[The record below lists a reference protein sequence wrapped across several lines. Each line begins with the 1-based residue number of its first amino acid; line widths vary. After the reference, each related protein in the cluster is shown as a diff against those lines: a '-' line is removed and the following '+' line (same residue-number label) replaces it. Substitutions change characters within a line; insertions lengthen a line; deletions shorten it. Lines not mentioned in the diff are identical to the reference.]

1 MPIESDLIR
10 RYRGAFSPDDCKKI
24 IKDINFFEEN
34 NFLAY
39 NKEGLH
45 KEDHKTIN
53 VCWDYDYDLP
63 VTSRIA
69 SSIIPKFKPCVDEYI
84 QTFSV
89 LLKSK
94 FLIYD
99 CKLKKIPIGGG
110 FHNWHYENGI
120 IGSTPR
126 QFVIQLYLNDD
137 FQGGETE
144 FLYQNRREEATA
156 GDVLIF
162 PAGFTHTHRGN
173 PPLGGEKYIAT
184 SWGIVQANDTDY

>member
-1 MPIESDLIR
+1 MTTEFELIR
-10 RYRGAFSPDDCKKI
+10 RYRGAFTSEECDKLIDYI
-24 IKDINFFEEN
+24 DNFEKTNLLVYDTEN
-34 NFLAY
+34 
-39 NKEGLH
+39 LH
-45 KEDHKTIN
+45 QVDNKTIN
-53 VCWDYDYDLP
+53 ISNYDFPAYSQLATDIL
-63 VTSRIA
+63 T
-69 SSIIPKFKPCVDEYI
+69 KFKPCVDEYI

-144 FLYQNRREEATA
+144 FLYQNRREEATV

-173 PPLGGEKYIAT
+173 PPIGGEKYIAT

>member
-1 MPIESDLIR
+1 MTTEFELIR
-10 RYRGAFSPDDCKKI
+10 RYRGAFTSEECDKLIDYI
-24 IKDINFFEEN
+24 DNFEKTNLLVYDTEN
-34 NFLAY
+34 
-39 NKEGLH
+39 LH
-45 KEDHKTIN
+45 QVDNKTIN
-53 VCWDYDYDLP
+53 ISNYDFPAYSQLATDIL
-63 VTSRIA
+63 T
-69 SSIIPKFKPCVDEYI
+69 KFKPCVDEYI

-120 IGSTPR
+120 IGATPR

-173 PPLGGEKYIAT
+173 PPIGGEKYIAT